1 MTSIQASLQALYD
14 QDFAA
19 WIEATVACLKAR
31 DVSSLDWNHLIEEIE
46 DLGKSQ
52 RRELKSRLGVLLIH
66 LLKRCYV
73 ALPEDYRGWGNTIDE
88 QRRELVLLLEQSP
101 SLKRYLAAE
110 FDEVWTYALRQV
122 RKDYPAVEF
131 PDDWPFSR
139 EVEALLTQEVWQ
151 N

>member
-1 MTSIQASLQALYD
+1 M
-14 QDFAA
+14 
-19 WIEATVACLKAR
+19 
-31 DVSSLDWNHLIEEIE
+31 
-46 DLGKSQ
+46 
-52 RRELKSRLGVLLIH
+52 LIH
-66 LLKRCYV
+66 LLKCCYV
-73 ALPEDYRGWGNTIDE
+73 ALPKDYRGWGNTIDE

-139 EVEALLTQEVWQ
+139 EVEALLTQEFWQ